1 MTSEHADTMIN
12 EGVAHA
18 DRYKIQTAEALEE
31 AARRLRNADLSA
43 KGGDVRNI
51 LNDIESRV
59 STLKTGMNAG
69 YDRIEREYQETVEPV
84 ERVITDHPIP
94 AVLIAAGIGVLLG
107 MLIAKSRD

>member
-1 MTSEHADTMIN
+1 MIN

-43 KGGDVRNI
+43 QGGDVRNI

-59 STLKTGMNAG
+59 TSLKNGITAG
-69 YDRIEREYQETVEPV
+69 YEQIERDYEETVQPV
-84 ERVITDHPIP
+84 EQVITDHPIP